1 MRRKKMISI
10 PLLKQTIKSNWGLW
24 LVATLTVSL
33 LYIVIKFAMGSIAV
47 SSDTDPNILVPY
59 ITALEASGLTIEGLF
74 ISIGINPDILTG
86 LATMDGN
93 VLVSIIFYPVVAV
106 LLPLVYTVIVGNK
119 LFASQIDRGS
129 MAFILST
136 SIKRSKIAITQMT
149 FLICSL
155 VLMFLFTALVD
166 VTLSIIIDNSLA
178 IDKILL
184 LNVGLL
190 LFSIA
195 MGSLTYMFSAIFNY
209 SKYSLSFGGGLALV
223 FFISK
228 ILGLFGSDL
237 FMNMGIGIEPMG
249 FFNKITMIS
258 LFNTTSILDDSSNYL
273 LQFII
278 LILISIICFT
288 IGGLWFTKKDIPV

>member
-1 MRRKKMISI
+1 MISI

-33 LYIVIKFAMGSIAV
+33 LYIVIKFAVGSIAV
-47 SSDTDPNILVPY
+47 SSDTGANVLLPY
-59 ITALEASGLTIEGLF
+59 IQALEASGLTIEGLF
-74 ISIGINPDILTG
+74 ISIGINPNILTG
-86 LATMDGN
+86 LATMDSN

-149 FLICSL
+149 FFVLSL
-155 VLMFLFTALVD
+155 VLMFFFTTVVD
-166 VTLSIIIDNSLA
+166 VALTITIENSLA

-184 LNVGLL
+184 LNLGLL
-190 LFSIA
+190 LFSLA

-209 SKYSLSFGGGLALV
+209 SKYSLSLGGGFALV

-258 LFNTTSILDDSSNYL
+258 LFNTTSILDGSTDYIV
-273 LQFII
+273 QFI
-278 LILISIICFT
+278 LLVFISIICFT
-288 IGGLWFTKKDIPV
+288 TGGIWLTKKDIPV